1 MKEDSHKRME
11 TDMCNFFQ
19 NKKNNMNI
27 SENKLKMI
35 NEDEYK
41 HLNKTKS
48 REESFKVK
56 HSKS

>member
-1 MKEDSHKRME
+1 MY
-11 TDMCNFFQ
+11 
-19 NKKNNMNI
+19 I
-27 SENKLKMI
+27 SENNFKMI